1 MKRAKCCTLLY
12 TLPRTKFKMNA
23 ATNVDMENKGV
34 FEDIRKSTI
43 IGKIDK
49 SDTFKRFIKDTFLRY
64 FPYTDNF
71 TIKKT

>member
-1 MKRAKCCTLLY
+1 
-12 TLPRTKFKMNA
+12 MNA

>member
-1 MKRAKCCTLLY
+1 
-12 TLPRTKFKMNA
+12 MNA

-49 SDTFKRFIKDTFLRY
+49 SDTFKRFIKDTVLRY

-71 TIKKT
+71 NIKKVNKTKTNTKFYDLS